1 MLTFKI
7 VYSYLV
13 RSLRRNGW
21 LWLLI
26 LIAGAPCRAV
36 PPAPS
41 LSLQSVRL
49 EPARIRLPGPGASQR
64 FLLTATDL
72 QGNEID
78 AGDSCQVLSS
88 DNAIVSVEVSR
99 QGGAGPAG
107 LRPDQDRR
115 VVGRAPGKVRL
126 RVECGGQSAEFEV
139 LVGEQSGEVQVN
151 FARDVM
157 SILTTKGCNGSACHG
172 SPPGQN
178 GFKLSLYGSDPEADR
193 RMIVEG
199 HDGRRVNLED
209 PEKSLIVQKP
219 TFQIAHGG
227 GQLMTAE
234 SDEYQTIL
242 RWLGQG
248 ALFSSEGARLESLEI
263 YPRERVLVGP
273 GQRQSIAVIGRL
285 SDGTTRDMTAQVR
298 FSTLDE
304 SVVSAVENGG
314 VASNGRGLTTVMA
327 RAMGKVATAQ
337 FIVIAERAGADY
349 PHVEA
354 NNFIDKHAFRKL
366 REVNIRPFPV
376 VSDQLFVR
384 RAFLDAIGVLPSPE
398 EGKTFVN
405 DPRPDKRER
414 LIEALLA
421 REEYTTQWLVKLE
434 DWFRNSQFY
443 SQGRT
448 NGSYKR
454 WLGDMIREDRPYD
467 QAAREMLTAVGDTTV
482 LPAGNFWHPA
492 IDFMLR
498 TFEVSKATPTVARLF
513 LGQRIECAECHNH
526 PLENLTQDDFYGM
539 AAFLARMK
547 VKHGYGQY
555 RRIWYNTRDG
565 EVLHPTT
572 KQPVAP
578 KFLGGER
585 PEIPEGV
592 DRREVLADWI
602 TREQKLQ
609 FARATVNRIW
619 YEYFGRG
626 IVEPFDDF
634 RSTNRAT
641 HPELLDELAEY
652 FIDSGFRFKALHR
665 LILNSK
671 TYQLSAHEAGRAGGE
686 DQLEAALYARYVP
699 RKLPAEVL
707 LDAIVQVTGVEQ
719 KFRDYPEGTSPKELI
734 ASIGAPNFLTT
745 FGFPRRDVMEARS
758 QAPSLSQ
765 ALHLMNSETI
775 REKVTSED
783 NVLGRLLQKGLDD
796 RAVIE
801 DLYWRAYARLPGDAD
816 WTTVSKFLDRE
827 RAAGR
832 DRRRALE
839 NVLWAILNSKEF
851 QLNR

>member
-1 MLTFKI
+1 M
-7 VYSYLV
+7 
-13 RSLRRNGW
+13 RNLRKKKR
-21 LWLLI
+21 LWLRVLA
-26 LIAGAPCRAV
+26 AGGLCWA
-36 PPAPS
+36 APS
-41 LSLQSVRL
+41 ATLSGQSVRL
-49 EPARIRLPGPGASQR
+49 EPAGISLPGPGASQR
-64 FLLTATDL
+64 FVLTAIDP

-78 AGDSCQVLSS
+78 GGGACQVRSS
-88 DNAIVSVEVSR
+88 DDAIVSVEVSAAEGD
-99 QGGAGPAG
+99 GGRTGQRRSG
-107 LRPDQDRR
+107 VRR
-115 VVGRAPGKVRL
+115 VVGHAPGKARL
-126 RVECGGQSAEFEV
+126 RVECGGQSAESEV
-139 LVGEQSGEVQVN
+139 SVGQQSGEVQVN
-151 FARDVM
+151 FARDVL

-172 SPPGQN
+172 SPAGQN
-178 GFKLSLYGSDPEADR
+178 GFKLSLYGSDPAADR

-199 HDGRRVNLED
+199 HEGRRVNLAEPD
-209 PEKSLIVQKP
+209 KSLVLQKP

-227 GQLMTAE
+227 GQMLTPD

-242 RWLGQG
+242 RWLAQG
-248 ALFSSEGARLESLEI
+248 APFSSEGARLDSLEI
-263 YPRERVLVGP
+263 YPRERVLVGS
-273 GQRQSIAVIGRL
+273 GQRQRVAVVGRL
-285 SDGTTRDMTAQVR
+285 SDGTTRDMTERVR

-304 SVVSAVENGG
+304 AVVSAVEAAA
-314 VASNGRGLTTVMA
+314 VQSKGRGLTTVMA

-337 FIVIAERAGADY
+337 FMVIAERAGPDY
-349 PHVEA
+349 PTAES
-354 NNFIDKHAFRKL
+354 NNFIDKHVYRKL
-366 REVNIRPFPV
+366 HEVNIRPFPLV
-376 VSDQLFVR
+376 ADRVFLR
-384 RAFLDAIGVLPSPE
+384 RVFLDAIGVLPTPAE
-398 EGKTFVN
+398 TEAFVN
-405 DPRPDKRER
+405 DARPDKRER
-414 LIEALLA
+414 LVETLLA
-421 REEYTTQWLVKLE
+421 RDEYATQWLVKFE

-454 WLGDMIREDRPYD
+454 WLGDMIYEDRPYD

-555 RRIWYNTRDG
+555 RRTWYNTRDG

-592 DRREVLADWI
+592 DRRQVLADWI

-665 LILNSK
+665 LILTSK
-671 TYQLSAHEAGRAGGE
+671 TYQLSAYEAGRPGGE
-686 DQLEAALYARYVP
+686 DRLEEVLYARYVP

-719 KFRDYPEGTSPKELI
+719 EFRDYPAGTSPKELI
-734 ASIGAPNFLTT
+734 ASIGAPHFLTT
-745 FGFPRRDVMEARS
+745 FGFPRRDVMETRS

-765 ALHLMNSETI
+765 ALLLMNSETL
-775 REKVTSED
+775 REKVTSDD

-801 DLYWRAYARLPGDAD
+801 ELYLRAYARPPGGDD
-816 WTTVSKFLDRE
+816 WTTVSKFLDGE